1 MKKPYE
7 KPAIVSTEKI
17 TSRVTVCISSDEAC
31 RTNGGP
37 IQS

>member
-7 KPAIVSTEKI
+7 KPAIVFTEKI
-17 TSRVTVCISSDEAC
+17 TVRATTCISGDEAC
-31 RTNGGP
+31 RANGGP